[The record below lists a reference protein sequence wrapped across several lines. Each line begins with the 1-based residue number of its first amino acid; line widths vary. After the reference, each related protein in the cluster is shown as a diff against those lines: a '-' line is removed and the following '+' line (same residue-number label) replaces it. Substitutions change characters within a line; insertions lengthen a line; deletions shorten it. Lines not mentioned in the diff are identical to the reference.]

1 MKLRTRVVNKIL
13 LFGLDKKVE
22 LQKAKPLV
30 IGKSNEKSLRH
41 ETPSY
46 EKQTEAFKLHLK
58 ANQYLSPRPISNTL
72 SLQIP
77 QSNIWNS
84 NSQEKK
90 EKLAIIMKVQRSSSV
105 NNIENLRKK
114 SKADSKKNSFS
125 KNREN
130 YLRFLQY
137 KEVLIKRDRMQPQQ
151 HKNKRINRLLLHSES
166 ISEDVELLYDENE
179 ESDKEVVSHSGY
191 ATPCATLNNKFKG
204 NKKQNLLSKLS
215 PQVKGGT
222 FDFDSVCGGGVVN
235 ACHNTGKKEKSQ
247 IMKQTSKSAHKQ
259 RYLLKFVNSSQKK
272 TREDKHAT
280 LQESIRQPLDK
291 VDNSLISSPRF
302 EDKEYTPRVIQTE
315 SK

>member
-1 MKLRTRVVNKIL
+1 
-13 LFGLDKKVE
+13 
-22 LQKAKPLV
+22 
-30 IGKSNEKSLRH
+30 
-41 ETPSY
+41 
-46 EKQTEAFKLHLK
+46 
-58 ANQYLSPRPISNTL
+58 
-72 SLQIP
+72 
-77 QSNIWNS
+77 
-84 NSQEKK
+84 
-90 EKLAIIMKVQRSSSV
+90 
-105 NNIENLRKK
+105 
-114 SKADSKKNSFS
+114 
-125 KNREN
+125 
-130 YLRFLQY
+130 
-137 KEVLIKRDRMQPQQ
+137 MQPQQ

-280 LQESIRQPLDK
+280 LQESIRQPL
-291 VDNSLISSPRF
+291 I
-302 EDKEYTPRVIQTE
+302 
-315 SK
+315 